1 MSPLTRLPPKLHE
14 VSARVSEA
22 PEVEAAHMF
31 IPYQLEELNVAE
43 TVEPEFIEVEM
54 AVDTGATV
62 HAVDRV
68 DIPGHEIQESPG
80 SKAGQMFQCAGSK
93 LLPNEGQAT
102 VCFLAPG
109 GDVEMEACF
118 QIAKVTR
125 PLLSVTKITE
135 KGDLDVLCTRNEARI
150 AEVKTGKVLAI
161 FKKKGGLYV
170 GMVKVRNPKWQGFAR
185 PGQ

>member
-1 MSPLTRLPPKLHE
+1 M
-14 VSARVSEA
+14 
-22 PEVEAAHMF
+22 
-31 IPYQLEELNVAE
+31 EELNVAE

-54 AVDTGATV
+54 TVDTGATV

-68 DIPGHEIQESPG
+68 DIPGHEIEEGPG
-80 SKAGQMFQCAGSK
+80 SKAGQLFQCAGSK
-93 LLPNEGQAT
+93 LLPTEGQAN

-135 KGDLDVLCTRNEARI
+135 KGDLDVVCTRDQAMIVEKR
-150 AEVKTGKVLAI
+150 TGKILAT

-185 PGQ
+185 SGQ

>member
-1 MSPLTRLPPKLHE
+1 MMRLPPKLHE
-14 VSARVSEA
+14 VPAQVSEA
-22 PEVEAAHMF
+22 PSVEAAHMF
-31 IPYQLEELNVAE
+31 IPYDLEELNVAE

-54 AVDTGATV
+54 TVETGATV

-68 DIPGHEIQESPG
+68 DIPGHEVKESPG
-80 SKAGQMFQCAGSK
+80 SKVGQLFQCAGSK
-93 LLPNEGQAT
+93 LIPNEGQAT

-109 GDVEMEACF
+109 SDVELEACF
-118 QIAKVTR
+118 QNAQVTR

-135 KGDLDVLCTRNEARI
+135 KGDLDVVCTRDQAMIVEK
-150 AEVKTGKVLAI
+150 ETGTVLAR